1 MPSPRD
7 CYQPKI
13 KTAKRGFFRLKIS
26 GLFQSKLT
34 YKVSSGLNSP
44 LLFKVFLRP
53 SFGACAPPSPNSA
66 RNLYFLRRVGRLL
79 MIIQARGDL
88 SRRGAPL
95 SPKGK
100 AFPQSGK
107 TFNDNSGRR
116 RPLSAPCA
124 TLPKG
129 ESFLFRRFCATLPK
143 GESFLFRRFCAT
155 LPKGESLSAECEDFL
170 FFRLGF

>member
-1 MPSPRD
+1 M
-7 CYQPKI
+7 C
-13 KTAKRGFFRLKIS
+13 
-26 GLFQSKLT
+26 
-34 YKVSSGLNSP
+34 SP

-66 RNLYFLRRVGRLL
+66 RNLYFLRQVGRLL
-79 MIIQARGDL
+79 MIVQASRDL
-88 SRRGAPL
+88 SRRLAPL

-100 AFPQSGK
+100 AFSQSVM

-129 ESFLFRRFCATLPK
+129 ESFLFRRFCANLPE
-143 GESFLFRRFCAT
+143 GESFPQSGKTFCFFDSAFESKRQKVFP
-155 LPKGESLSAECEDFL
+155 LGGYYHDFSAKLGEMPSPQDVVIN
-170 FFRLGF
+170 RN

>member
-1 MPSPRD
+1 M
-7 CYQPKI
+7 
-13 KTAKRGFFRLKIS
+13 
-26 GLFQSKLT
+26 
-34 YKVSSGLNSP
+34 NSP

-79 MIIQARGDL
+79 MIIQASGDL
-88 SRRGAPL
+88 FRRLAPL

-100 AFPQSGK
+100 AFPQSVK
-107 TFNDNSGRR
+107 TFNDNSGKR

-129 ESFLFRRFCATLPK
+129 KSLPFWGRCRLCRRKRSLRREVFPLGGLYVSFYLIWRKCRRCETLLSTEIKNGKEGLFQIKNRRAISIKTN
-143 GESFLFRRFCAT
+143 S
-155 LPKGESLSAECEDFL
+155 
-170 FFRLGF
+170 